1 MTAYFDKSNASSP
14 VLGVPYPITWTRY
27 GDNESVAEVTDDRA
41 IALLRDK
48 HRRGVGGIV
57 EITAEQ
63 YAEKKTI
70 PAQPRKLVTLEEQF
84 GTVREAPNPLNFGRK
99 PRPEAAVA
107 ADVVGAAASA
117 PPPQGSVQ
125 SAAPVVGS
133 LSQPQTAEP
142 EPE

>member
-27 GDNESVAEVTDDRA
+27 GDNESVAEVTDERA
-41 IALLRDK
+41 IAILRDK
-48 HRRGVGGIV
+48 HRRSVGGIV

-70 PAQPRKLVTLEEQF
+70 PVQPRRLVTLEEQF
-84 GTVREAPNPLNFGRK
+84 GTVREAPSPLNFGRK
-99 PRPEAAVA
+99 LPKPEVA
-107 ADVVGAAASA
+107 AAAVVGAAASA

-125 SAAPVVGS
+125 APAPVVGS